1 MLVNQTYNSYFSPK
15 QKREITMLKKFLIG
29 LGVIVLVMV
38 MVFVY
43 MNYRSRTLSPPGKAM
58 LEVNDLRIEIN
69 YSRPSVRERVIFGT
83 EEDGAIQP
91 YGSYWRLG
99 ANESTEITINQE
111 VIFNGMPLQSGTYR
125 LYAIPGPNTFRIGVS
140 SEIGKWGAWEPDYNN
155 DLFTTEVPVT
165 RLDTPVE
172 QFTARIEEGPADGAV
187 VFFEWSDVQLAIPIA
202 RKPGI

>member
-1 MLVNQTYNSYFSPK
+1 
-15 QKREITMLKKFLIG
+15 MLKKVLVG

-38 MVFVY
+38 ITFAW
-43 MNYRSRTLSPPGKAM
+43 MNYRSRTLSPQGKAE
-58 LEVNDLRIEIN
+58 LAVNELKVEIS

-83 EEDGAIQP
+83 EEEGAIQP

-111 VIFNGMPLQSGTYR
+111 VIFNGMPLSAGTYR

-140 SEIGKWGAWEPDYNN
+140 SEIGKWGAWEPDSNN

-165 RLDTPVE
+165 RLDTPVA
-172 QFTARIEEGPADGAV
+172 QLTARIEKGTADGATV
-187 VFFEWSDVQLAIPIA
+187 YFEWSDVQLAIPIA
-202 RKPGI
+202 KKPEM

>member
-1 MLVNQTYNSYFSPK
+1 MV
-15 QKREITMLKKFLIG
+15 KKVLIG

-38 MVFVY
+38 IAFAW
-43 MNYRSRTLSPPGKAM
+43 MNYRSRTLSPQSKAE
-58 LEVNDLRIEIN
+58 LAVNDLKVEIS
-69 YSRPSVRERVIFGT
+69 YSRPSVRDRVIFGT

-99 ANESTEITINQE
+99 ANEATEISINKE
-111 VIFNGMPLQSGTYR
+111 VIFNGMPLQAGTYR

-140 SEIGKWGAWEPDYNN
+140 SEIGKWGAWEPDSKN

-172 QFTARIEEGPADGAV
+172 QFTARIEAGPADGAV

-202 RKPGI
+202 RKPEM

>member
-1 MLVNQTYNSYFSPK
+1 MV
-15 QKREITMLKKFLIG
+15 KKVLIG

-38 MVFVY
+38 MLFVY
-43 MNYRSRTLSPPGKAM
+43 MNYRGRTLSPTGKTEIA
-58 LEVNDLRIEIN
+58 VNDLKVEIN

-99 ANESTEITINQE
+99 ANEATEITINQE
-111 VIFNGMPLQSGTYR
+111 VLFNGMTLPAGTYR
-125 LYAIPGPNTFRIGVS
+125 LYAVPGPNTFRIGVS
-140 SEIGKWGAWEPDYNN
+140 PEIGKWGAWEPDYNN

-187 VFFEWSDVQLAIPIA
+187 LFFEWSDVQLAIPIA
-202 RKPGI
+202 RKQGM